1 MPKTIKPL
9 IYRSLIDP
17 LLSSVRAG
25 VLRNIAPGES
35 VIDIACGNG
44 TLAFEIAGIAKDVTA
59 IDLDDEMIAYAI
71 SKKTRLNKPNISFTA
86 ANASDLSSFPAKKF
100 ATAVTT
106 MAIHQFDPYLAQKV
120 LSEMKR
126 VAHRVIIADY
136 NIPLPKNLAGLLASG
151 IERLAGGDHYRN
163 FRNFRAEGGLNHFTG
178 SAGLTLISSAV
189 RGTGVFI
196 VAVYE

>member
-9 IYRSLIDP
+9 LYRFLIDP
-17 LLSSVRAG
+17 LLSSVRTG
-25 VLRNIAPGES
+25 VLHNISPGES

-59 IDLDDEMIAYAI
+59 IDLDDEMITDAI
-71 SKKTRLNKPNISFTA
+71 TRKTRLNTTNITFTNA
-86 ANASDLSSFPAKKF
+86 DASDLSTFPDKQF
-100 ATAVTT
+100 TTAVTT
-106 MAIHQFDPYLAQKV
+106 MAIHQFDPAIAQRV

-126 VAHRVIIADY
+126 VARRVIIADY
-136 NIPLPKNLAGLLASG
+136 NIPLPKSLAGLLASG

-163 FRNFRAEGGLNHFTG
+163 FRNFRAKGGLSHFTG
-178 SAGLTLISSAV
+178 NACLTLISSEV
-189 RGTGVFI
+189 RGAGVFV